1 MPQTRYH
8 LSFINEIHGKEK
20 NSGFN
25 GVEALSETIWLYFI
39 FIIMLDTICIFIMTY
54 INRFHYSRQTKPRSL
69 IFIFYFLTSSFYSWL
84 SWFLVRFVFLFVIY
98 FFLYILLLL
107 YRYAIYIFLKSIS
120 SVSPYC
126 TGELCQYCEWNSAC
140 KSMLELAEFKLH
152 QVMMQKCHDKR
163 VCFILSFDEHSTK

>member
-54 INRFHYSRQTKPRSL
+54 INRLHYSRQTKPRSL

-84 SWFLVRFVFLFVIY
+84 SWFLVRFVFLICHLFLSIY
-98 FFLYILLLL
+98 TFIIISICYIHFFKKHFFSFSILHRWALPVL
-107 YRYAIYIFLKSIS
+107 
-120 SVSPYC
+120 
-126 TGELCQYCEWNSAC
+126 W
-140 KSMLELAEFKLH
+140 MEFSL
-152 QVMMQKCHDKR
+152 QKHAGAGW
-163 VCFILSFDEHSTK
+163 I